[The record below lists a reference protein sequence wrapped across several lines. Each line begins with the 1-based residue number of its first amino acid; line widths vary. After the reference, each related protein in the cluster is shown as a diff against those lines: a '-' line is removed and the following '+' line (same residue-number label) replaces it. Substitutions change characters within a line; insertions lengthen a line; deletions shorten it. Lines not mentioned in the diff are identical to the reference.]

1 MTPHK
6 WIVILKRLDQRGDGL
21 KALQIPQSHRHI
33 AEKASALGPEDRTT
47 TETAAK
53 FFFAEG
59 EERNQFRRIQ
69 TFAGRKGPL
78 LSVSCLDVVRTN
90 LLADIT
96 AENVI
101 AHERA
106 KMPWD
111 RSFKLNRQIR
121 DTAAGIEY
129 VGTNEGAGGTGLE
142 AEIAPA
148 AAV

>member
-69 TFAGRKGPL
+69 TFAGRK
-78 LSVSCLDVVRTN
+78 
-90 LLADIT
+90 
-96 AENVI
+96 
-101 AHERA
+101 
-106 KMPWD
+106 
-111 RSFKLNRQIR
+111 
-121 DTAAGIEY
+121 
-129 VGTNEGAGGTGLE
+129 
-142 AEIAPA
+142 
-148 AAV
+148 

>member
-6 WIVILKRLDQRGDGL
+6 EIIILKRLDQRGDGL
-21 KALQIPQSHRHI
+21 KALKVSQRHRHI
-33 AEKASALGPEDRTT
+33 AEKAAAVGPEDRTT
-47 TETAAK
+47 TETATK

-69 TFAGRKGPL
+69 TFAGRKGSL
-78 LSVSCLDVVRTN
+78 LGVSCLDVVRTD

-111 RSFKLNRQIR
+111 RSFK
-121 DTAAGIEY
+121 
-129 VGTNEGAGGTGLE
+129 
-142 AEIAPA
+142 
-148 AAV
+148 